1 MIGISPKR
9 IQVVY
14 QSEFTTKDLDIW
26 ANENNINLA
35 FSRAEQPMYKS
46 YIELFNGSFR
56 YDCLNLNWFMKME
69 VANEKIEEYRHEYN
83 H

>member
-14 QSEFTTKDLDIW
+14 QLEFTTKDLDIW

-35 FSRAEQPMYKS
+35 FSRAEQPMNKL

-56 YDCLNLNWFMKME
+56 YDCLNVN
-69 VANEKIEEYRHEYN
+69 
-83 H
+83 

>member
-14 QSEFTTKDLDIW
+14 QLEFTTKDLDIW

-35 FSRAEQPMYKS
+35 FSRAEQPMNKF

-56 YDCLNLNWFMKME
+56 YDCLNVN
-69 VANEKIEEYRHEYN
+69 
-83 H
+83 